1 MLEALFGKHAG
12 AVMKVID
19 FIIGKPH
26 KTMGM
31 MYILVFM
38 NMIISMFQTKN
49 VRVSLSESFE
59 KAVAYTVFIILGNFL
74 DNLIIN
80 QLFNW
85 TGSTQFL
92 ICLYLVAREIKM
104 VKDYLSQRYGIDIPI
119 LNERLTHLEN
129 SQINPTTNWQDPN
142 TKQSLDARIE
152 QLRQELQEL
161 EQQKQQEMTASPT
174 DSSEESPSM

>member
-12 AVMKVID
+12 TVMKIID

-31 MYILVFM
+31 MYVLVLM
-38 NMIISMFQTKN
+38 NAIISMFQTKN
-49 VRVSLSESFE
+49 VRVSLSESLE

-74 DNLIIN
+74 DNLVIN
-80 QLFNW
+80 ELFNW
-85 TGSTQFL
+85 AGSTQFL

-104 VKDYLSQRYGIDIPI
+104 VKDYLSQRYGIEIPI
-119 LNERLTHLEN
+119 LNERLTHLES
-129 SQINPTTNWQDPN
+129 SQINPAIANWQDPN
-142 TKQSLDARIE
+142 VKQTLDARIE

-161 EQQKQQEMTASPT
+161 EQQR
-174 DSSEESPSM
+174 

>member
-1 MLEALFGKHAG
+1 MLEVLFGKHAG
-12 AVMKVID
+12 TAMKVID
-19 FIIGKPH
+19 FVIGKPH

-31 MYILVFM
+31 MYVLVLM
-38 NMIISMFQTKN
+38 NTIISMFQTKN
-49 VRVSLSESFE
+49 VRVSLSESLE

-74 DNLIIN
+74 DNLMIN
-80 QLFNW
+80 ELFNW

-104 VKDYLSQRYGIDIPI
+104 IKDYLSQRYGIEIPI

-129 SQINPTTNWQDPN
+129 SQIDPAIANWQDPN
-142 TKQSLDARIE
+142 VKQTLDARIE

-161 EQQKQQEMTASPT
+161 EQQRQQ
-174 DSSEESPSM
+174 DSSEGSPSM